1 MVYFTNHYFYGG
13 VIMVENEVKL
23 DDKVYRILIIDDERD
38 VLDALYMTLNR
49 TKQFKSEIFLVEDGD
64 TALTIMDDQE
74 FDLILTDYKMPKMNG
89 IELLK
94 KAINKSPNQVRML
107 ITGYSD
113 INIAKDAINKA
124 QVHNYIEK
132 PWDDDELVLTI
143 HEALKRK
150 DDRESTKIIGIENVK
165 KAIELVNEFQNDPL
179 NFQLR
184 EKINDE
190 KLMFEFDSVNEFNKF
205 SFELKKFKN
214 IHINDINVFENKYII
229 TVSVNPKSIEE
240 ILMHNIRE
248 SK

>member
-49 TKQFKSEIFLVEDGD
+49 SKQFKSEIFLVEDGD

>member
-1 MVYFTNHYFYGG
+1 VVYFTNHYFYGG

-49 TKQFKSEIFLVEDGD
+49 SKQFKSEIFLVEDGD